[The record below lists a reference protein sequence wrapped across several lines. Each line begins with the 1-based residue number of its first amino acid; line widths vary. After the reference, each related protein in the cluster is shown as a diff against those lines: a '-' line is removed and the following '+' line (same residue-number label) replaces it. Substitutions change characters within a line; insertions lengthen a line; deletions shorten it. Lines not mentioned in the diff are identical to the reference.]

1 MSQVLDVGTRVV
13 GAAALQRT
21 LHSSSVCFDASVDEL
36 WLPLAF
42 GGCVV
47 VCNDLLDLCEDP
59 SSMPKQL
66 HDLTMLNGTPSAM
79 QVPACLRLSTV
90 NTTCAH
96 TSRHVAC
103 AFFS

>member
-1 MSQVLDVGTRVV
+1 MLDVGTRVV

-79 QVPACLRLSTV
+79 QVRACLRAS
-90 NTTCAH
+90 CAH
-96 TSRHVAC
+96 TSHHIAC
-103 AFFS
+103 ACACCV